1 MLNYPTLLLSV
12 KCQMKSPSVLYKTIH
27 TDKAHWQC
35 ILGRSAVFGAVLQKA
50 LGFILQRGY
59 VCAQQTRKSVNPVA
73 TAPEFQVHTD
83 PLKVS

>member
-35 ILGRSAVFGAVLQKA
+35 ILGRSAVFGAVFGAVLQKA

-59 VCAQQTRKSVNPVA
+59 VC
-73 TAPEFQVHTD
+73 TADQE
-83 PLKVS
+83 VSEPCGNSSRIS